1 MNTPV
6 RIVLFSE
13 VNSKLGAPFLKPL
26 AAHPLTRLAGLV
38 TSPPGRLCSY
48 FVGEPDP
55 VDLAVHAAGLGVPVL
70 RPEKVN
76 APETRTWLQRL
87 RPDYFLVCN
96 YQQIFKERLLAVPSV
111 TCINFHPS
119 PLPRYAGL
127 APFYWMVRHGER
139 DGAVSVI
146 EMTAG
151 IDEGPILMRRS
162 LPLTGRET
170 TSSLRAAQERLNI
183 DTLRDLVPQLAA
195 RSLDRTP
202 QDPAQ
207 RTYFGR
213 PTDADLRID
222 PTRTAQTV
230 DRVVR
235 AGYRRPGAHLDMADG
250 RRITVLSVEHAGT
263 HGLATPGSVR
273 PSATGV
279 LLATE
284 DAWLRIT
291 SIDQDGHE
299 VPADHQ
305 HLRDLSAGLAP
316 PRETGTAAPRVPRL
330 DAS

>member
-13 VNSKLGAPFLKPL
+13 VNSKLGAPFLEPL
-26 AAHPLTRLAGLV
+26 AAHPLTRLVGLV

-55 VDLAVHAAGLGVPVL
+55 VDLAAHAAGLGVPVL

-76 APETRTWLQRL
+76 APATRTWLRQL

-96 YQQIFKERLLAVPSV
+96 YQQIFKEELLAVPSV

-139 DGAVSVI
+139 DGAISVV
-146 EMTAG
+146 EMTPG
-151 IDEGPILMRRS
+151 IDDGPILMRGS
-162 LPLTGRET
+162 LPLTGRESA
-170 TSSLRAAQERLNI
+170 SSLRAAQERLNI

-195 RSLDRTP
+195 RSFDRTP

-207 RTYFGR
+207 RTYFSR
-213 PTDADLRID
+213 PTDADLCID
-222 PTRTAQTV
+222 PTQTAQTV

-235 AGYRRPGAHLDMADG
+235 AGYRRPGAHLEMADG
-250 RRITVLSVEHAGT
+250 SRVTVLSVEHAGT
-263 HGLATPGSVR
+263 HGLGTPGSVR
-273 PSATGV
+273 QSATGV
-279 LLATE
+279 LLATG

-291 SIDQDGHE
+291 SVEQDGHE

-305 HLRDLSAGLAP
+305 HLRDLSPGPAP
-316 PRETGTAAPRVPRL
+316 PREPEPATPRAARR
-330 DAS
+330 DAC